1 MSFRFDW
8 NEFADQPHNVAP
20 RGQRLKHH
28 VRRAGGYATVLAWN
42 AWKLGPVWLRYR
54 RLRKQMHG
62 RQSEFQKAFGCA
74 VSPVDGREKEILSL
88 LAET

>member
-1 MSFRFDW
+1 
-8 NEFADQPHNVAP
+8 
-20 RGQRLKHH
+20 
-28 VRRAGGYATVLAWN
+28 
-42 AWKLGPVWLRYR
+42 LGPVWLRYR

-88 LAET
+88 LAETGVRQTLVRVPSW